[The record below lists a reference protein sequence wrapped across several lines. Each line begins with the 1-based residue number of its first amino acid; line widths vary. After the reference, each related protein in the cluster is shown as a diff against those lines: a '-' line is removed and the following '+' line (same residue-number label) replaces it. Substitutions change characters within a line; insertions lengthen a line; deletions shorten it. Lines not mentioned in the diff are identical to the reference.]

1 MKKII
6 SILIGLSVC
15 LNLHTQTLQKEQFQ
29 KEIFIENFNSSNSTF
44 SSLVNSENYIVIDNG
59 DLFMNRINTLTH
71 HIIFSKNIIKLE
83 EYRIKIA
90 IKNGPSTKR
99 NSYAGIVMN
108 TPVDSSERIGVKING
123 KQEYRIRKITT
134 SSKFLEKQKN
144 KQLQNEILSLYSE
157 EEASENSKDVVY
169 RVQLGIFDEL
179 IDVEGIENLTTI
191 HTQAQQVI
199 NIAGKFD
206 NFSSAI
212 GYLLEMSKIGFEDA
226 FIIKF

>member
-1 MKKII
+1 
-6 SILIGLSVC
+6 
-15 LNLHTQTLQKEQFQ
+15 
-29 KEIFIENFNSSNSTF
+29 
-44 SSLVNSENYIVIDNG
+44 
-59 DLFMNRINTLTH
+59 MNRTNPLTH